1 MSWAIT
7 AITVTSVGFGLTHIP
22 SYWFGGSGLLSVG
35 VWGAV
40 PGISTTGFIL
50 GYVYE
55 RTNNL
60 LTVSIIYGLLNTIGI
75 GLAVL
80 AVL

>member
-1 MSWAIT
+1 M
-7 AITVTSVGFGLTHIP
+7 
-22 SYWFGGSGLLSVG
+22 
-35 VWGAV
+35 

-50 GYVYE
+50 GYVYG
-55 RTNNL
+55 RTNSL
-60 LTVSIIYGLLNTIGI
+60 LTVSIIHGLLNTI